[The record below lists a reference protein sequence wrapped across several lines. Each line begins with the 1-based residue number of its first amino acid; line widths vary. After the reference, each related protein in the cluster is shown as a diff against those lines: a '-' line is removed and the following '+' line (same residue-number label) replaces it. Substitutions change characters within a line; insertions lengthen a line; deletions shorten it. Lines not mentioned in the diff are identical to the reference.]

1 MLVDGRT
8 LSTASEGMVL
18 GLMQVL
24 IHPNPVLTQVAQPV
38 DPRSDGDLARLAR
51 EMAKLMYAAPGV
63 GLAAT
68 QLGVCKRLIVFD
80 VGEEQRPHAL
90 CNPVIVERSAET
102 AVEEEGCLSVP
113 GITVP
118 IERAASVVCE
128 GEDLQGRRVR
138 VEASDLLAR
147 VLQHET
153 DHLDGLLILDRAT
166 LEDRRAAVRRY
177 REALEAGC
185 PVE

>member
-1 MLVDGRT
+1 MR
-8 LSTASEGMVL
+8 VL
-18 GLMQVL
+18 E
-24 IHPNPVLTQVAQPV
+24 HPNPALKQKAQPV
-38 DPRSDGDLARLAR
+38 DPTTDGELAGLAR
-51 EMAKLMYAAPGV
+51 EMAQIMYAAPGV

-80 VGEEQRPHAL
+80 VSEEKRPHAL
-90 CNPVIVERSAET
+90 CNPVIVERSDET
-102 AVEEEGCLSVP
+102 VVEDEGCLSVP

-118 IERAASVVCE
+118 VERAASVVCE
-128 GEDLQGRRVR
+128 GHDLKGRRIR

-153 DHLDGLLILDRAT
+153 DHLDGILILDRAT
-166 LEDRRAAVRRY
+166 PEERRAAVRRY
-177 REALEAGC
+177 REAMEAGS

>member
-1 MLVDGRT
+1 
-8 LSTASEGMVL
+8 
-18 GLMQVL
+18 
-24 IHPNPVLTQVAQPV
+24 
-38 DPRSDGDLARLAR
+38 
-51 EMAKLMYAAPGV
+51 
-63 GLAAT
+63 
-68 QLGVCKRLIVFD
+68 
-80 VGEEQRPHAL
+80 
-90 CNPVIVERSAET
+90 
-102 AVEEEGCLSVP
+102 
-113 GITVP
+113 
-118 IERAASVVCE
+118 VVCE